1 MRTNAIWLLLML
13 STFSHAQTA
22 RVPNSPQPN
31 SAPRNLT
38 SYVSADGRFIVH
50 ATAASNLV
58 ATDTNS
64 VSDVFLYDVASQAIE
79 RISLD
84 PAPPALPI
92 AADIGSA
99 GGGSPMSEDGRYLVY
114 DQGGCIWFDRQTNTR
129 RVIPPANPSG
139 GSVPRYCSIS
149 PDGRYVGYITN
160 VQSGVMFQLTCL
172 LYDSTTQ
179 TTQIVSRTPAGI
191 RGAGTC
197 REISV
202 SRNGDLVAFT
212 SEAPDLVPT
221 DTNGVA
227 DAFLWSRSSNLV
239 TRLSGAA
246 QPNDFS
252 ARTDISSDGNLVV
265 FTSRATN
272 LVAGDTNGARDV
284 FLFTRNSASVVRLSP
299 NSCSITSDWPS
310 ISDDG
315 RFVSLTNECEL
326 APPNH
331 ASRGIYRLD
340 LSGSAIV
347 QMVTPNGT
355 TSPNG
360 SSDYGDVSRHGRV
373 VFISN
378 ANNLIVGDTNGHPDV
393 FYSDRNVLATGSP
406 PTLVFN
412 PAPTTTISFAG
423 GTASIQ
429 VSPQGGS
436 GGGAAATTELRECA
450 FSGAG
455 LGAFNAPNVSLSFTP
470 GGTIQIASFS
480 CNQAAT
486 SQSATLTCN
495 EIRGTQPALQHA
507 WPVVCPINPQQ
518 PTNTSFLGTT
528 PSSATQYDPVLV
540 RYSVQGV
547 NGPSGTVSV
556 LVNPGSLSCTATVA
570 DGQCHVT
577 PQNSGSH
584 SVTISYAGNA
594 TNAPSSASGGFNV
607 AANSAVAP
615 TLTFNPSDE
624 SRTYYVRQGV
634 ARFEVLPSG
643 GTGVGANSVTTLN
656 CSLSGPNADRFSLA
670 GASQAQF
677 PVGSVR
683 TFFDVACARASTQAN
698 AVMVC
703 LGQQGI
709 NGPGIAKTFSLACP
723 PLAGYGTE
731 LLIGDVLPEQP
742 NLFQSIVVKANLISQ
757 PPRGTE
763 PSGTMEISA
772 TPGGA
777 NCFIT
782 REDWGPSVGECV
794 LPPMPAG
801 SYTLNYRYLGDD
813 AFAPNDANRSL
824 NVVRPQ
830 PTLTIAN
837 ASPQGANIGQPVTL
851 RLEIAS
857 AYPFEPTGIIDVP
870 APSSLDTG
878 CQITLPN
885 RECTV
890 RVGRAGSVPYF
901 ASYLGDAR
909 FAPVNSNVYS
919 VSGFATA
926 QSLVYLDSFQPQ
938 LPSAGQGVSVAFR
951 VAGNAPTGSVTIT
964 ASPGGLG
971 CTGSLSGGLA
981 GCSLLF
987 PTSNTYQITATYAG
1001 DANNSGATS
1010 GTYSLLVGGGDTS
1023 AAPSVGYVPSV
1034 GQTINL
1040 SNGSAILSA
1049 SAGGGSGSGAAA
1061 STFVNCRTSN
1071 GFSPSQFALQVE
1083 TGRPPRTQS
1092 LFCQRGAA
1100 SYSGTLTCDETA
1112 IGQSVQ
1118 TRIWGLLC
1126 PSSNVVATPPSLTY
1140 SPTQNGTIL
1149 LTNGLGLLNVTP
1161 VGGSGGG
1168 AGANTTL
1175 MNCAA
1180 NSIGVAPTNLT
1191 FSPGSG
1197 VQSLSLNC
1205 IQGVVEYD
1213 RTLSCQEVAGSAP
1226 AVTRMWT
1233 VRCPQ
1238 TAPASQSA
1246 NLIAEATISRMN
1258 HVTGVPDASEIV
1270 YEGDKPTYQLRV
1282 RNTGGVSY
1290 SGVISLNSP
1299 TQLFTGSSH
1308 PVNIPAG
1315 GFQDVSREF
1324 SPEGKV
1330 WLQGVAAGSLHLIRA
1345 TAANSPLIHQLSV
1358 RLRPRP
1364 VILVNGWASDA
1375 STWDNAFSWLRGA
1388 GYQLTE
1394 IDRQSYNS
1402 WIGEPCVRIN
1412 CTAEQLASAIENVRR
1427 NTASAQVDI
1436 VAHSRGGLTARS
1448 FIGQFMGSVGTGDSR
1463 PEVNRFLAF
1472 GTPHFGTACADP
1484 ATGGVFLSAL
1494 FGNRF
1499 LPDPVATAELTLL
1512 YSQQVFNRSFPID
1525 QPFQRGVRAVA
1536 FAGSIPLACTFG
1548 PSDGVVRESS
1558 SLQLGGGWQ
1567 CPLPSITS
1575 VNPFGRG
1582 MHLNLH
1588 KDPLNLAAT
1597 LIPSLS
1603 GSNDSAPHC
1612 EATRSSR
1619 AASSDLTQFA
1629 SRGTVETGPGTFAA
1643 PINVGGSGDL
1653 TFVLSGSVSQVEFM
1667 VNGAAIEVAQL
1678 DGAVGSV
1685 FPGFM
1690 GSSVELRGISTIQ
1703 QSMPY
1708 FVQTANYTVPI
1719 SITESV
1725 VGTDLV
1731 FTMSSPVS
1739 LAFLPDTVVGTI
1751 TQQHVR
1757 PIAFVRQGNVFVAR
1771 TALASL
1777 SSGDYTVSLDFPAGS
1792 YSLHWTYRS
1801 SHASDTV
1808 FSSGFE
1814 E

>member
-1 MRTNAIWLLLML
+1 MRRIANVEAWVLVWYPDYWDDTIKGRSMRTNAIWLLLML
-13 STFSHAQTA
+13 STLSHAQTA

-38 SYVSADGRFIVH
+38 SYVSADGRLIVH

-58 ATDTNS
+58 ASDTNS

-84 PAPPALPI
+84 PVPPALPI

-129 RVIPPANPSG
+129 RVVPPANPSG

-149 PDGRYVGYITN
+149 PDGRYVGYTTN
-160 VQSGVMFQLTCL
+160 VQSGVMFQLTCM

-202 SRNGDLVAFT
+202 SRNGDFVAFT

-227 DAFLWSRSSNLV
+227 DAFIWSRSSNLV
-239 TRLSGAA
+239 TRLSGVA

-252 ARTDISSDGNLVV
+252 ARTDISGDGNLVV

-272 LVAGDTNGARDV
+272 LVSGDTNGARDV
-284 FLFTRNSASVVRLSP
+284 FLFTRSSASVIRLSP

-331 ASRGIYRLD
+331 SSRGIYRLD

-412 PAPTTTISFAG
+412 PMPTTSISFGG

-455 LGAFNAPNVSLSFTP
+455 LGAFNAPNISLLFTP

-480 CNQAAT
+480 CNQGTT

-495 EIRGTQPALQHA
+495 EIRGAQPAVQHA

-570 DGQCHVT
+570 DGQCQVT

-594 TNAPSSASGGFNV
+594 TNAPSSVIGGFNV
-607 AANSAVAP
+607 AVNSAVAP
-615 TLTFNPSDE
+615 TLTFNPSEE

-634 ARFEVLPSG
+634 ARFEVSPSG

-683 TFFDVACARASTQAN
+683 TFFDVACVRASTQAN

-723 PLAGYGTE
+723 PLVGYGTE
-731 LLIGDVLPEQP
+731 LLIGDVVPEQP
-742 NLFQSIVVKANLISQ
+742 NLFQSTVVKANLISQ
-757 PPRGTE
+757 PPRGIE
-763 PSGTMEISA
+763 PSGTMEIFA

-813 AFAPNDANRSL
+813 AFAPNDASRSL

-837 ASPQGANIGQPVTL
+837 ASPHGANIGQPVTL

-857 AYPFEPTGIIDVP
+857 AYPFEPTGTIDVP

-890 RVGRAGSVPYF
+890 RVGRSGSVPYL
-901 ASYLGDAR
+901 ASYLGDAK
-909 FAPVNSNVYS
+909 FAPVNSNVYN
-919 VSGFATA
+919 VSGFATT
-926 QSLVYLDSFQPQ
+926 QSVVYLDGFQPQ
-938 LPSAGQGVSVAFR
+938 LPSAGQSVSVTFR
-951 VAGNAPTGSVTIT
+951 VAGNTPTGSVTIT
-964 ASPGGLG
+964 ASPGGQG

-987 PTSNTYQITATYAG
+987 PTSNTFQITATYAG

-1010 GTYSLLVGGGDTS
+1010 GTYSLLVGGGGTS
-1023 AAPSVGYVPSV
+1023 ATPSVGYEPSV
-1034 GQTINL
+1034 GQTITL
-1040 SNGSAILSA
+1040 SNGSATLSA

-1061 STFVNCRTSN
+1061 SIFVNCRTNN

-1083 TGRPPRTQS
+1083 TGRPTRTQN

-1118 TRIWGLLC
+1118 TRTWGLFC
-1126 PSSNVVATPPSLTY
+1126 PSSAAVATPPSLTY

-1149 LTNGLGLLNVTP
+1149 LTNGVGLLNVTP

-1168 AGANTTL
+1168 ASANTTL
-1175 MNCAA
+1175 MNCAV
-1180 NSIGVAPTNLT
+1180 NSIGVAPTSLT

-1258 HVTGVPDASEIV
+1258 HVTGEPDTSEIV
-1270 YEGDKPTYQLRV
+1270 YEGDKPTYRLRV

-1290 SGVISLNSP
+1290 NGVVTLSSP
-1299 TQLFTGSSH
+1299 TQLFTETSY
-1308 PVNIPAG
+1308 PVTIPSG
-1315 GFQDVSREF
+1315 GFQDVSRDF

-1330 WLQGVAAGSLHLIRA
+1330 WLEGVLAGRIHRIRA
-1345 TAANSPLIHQLSV
+1345 TATNTPFIHNLSV

-1364 VILVNGWASDA
+1364 VVLVNGWLASKTTWRDA
-1375 STWDNAFSWLRGA
+1375 VNHLFSV
-1388 GYQLTE
+1388 GYYDSELIRE
-1394 IDRQSYNS
+1394 SYNS
-1402 WIGEPCVRIN
+1402 GAGQTCVTID
-1412 CTAEQLASAIENVRR
+1412 CTAQQLSIAIENVRR
-1427 NTASAQVDI
+1427 RTASAQVDI
-1436 VAHSRGGLTARS
+1436 IGHSRGGLTARS
-1448 FIGQFMGSVGTGDSR
+1448 FVGQFMGTVGIGDSR
-1463 PEVNRFLAF
+1463 PEINTLITI
-1472 GTPHFGTACADP
+1472 GTPHFGSPCVSRNGIIVNGILAYFAP
-1484 ATGGVFLSAL
+1484 GVV
-1494 FGNRF
+1494 
-1499 LPDPVATAELTLL
+1499 PDPRATAELSEGFVSLDFNPIYPL
-1512 YSQQVFNRSFPID
+1512 SQPAE
-1525 QPFQRGVRAVA
+1525 RGVLSIAFGGAVL
-1536 FAGSIPLACTFG
+1536 PLRICTYWANDLAVTVTSSLRLG
-1548 PSDGVVRESS
+1548 PSWKCPGDVFT
-1558 SLQLGGGWQ
+1558 SLN
-1567 CPLPSITS
+1567 PL
-1575 VNPFGRG
+1575 GRG
-1582 MHLNLH
+1582 LHMNLH
-1588 KDPLNLAAT
+1588 TDSSNLGEI
-1597 LIPSLS
+1597 LVPSLS
-1603 GSNDSAPHC
+1603 GANNNATSCSTSARVHQVAG
-1612 EATRSSR
+1612 E
-1619 AASSDLTQFA
+1619 LLQYG
-1629 SRGTVETGPGTFAA
+1629 SRGSIETDPGVVAA
-1643 PINVGGSGDL
+1643 TLAVGGTGDL
-1653 TFVLSGSVSQVEFM
+1653 SFALSGSLSQVEVL
-1667 VNGAAIEVAQL
+1667 VNGTAVDVVEG
-1678 DGAVGSV
+1678 DGTFRSFLANSSGS
-1685 FPGFM
+1685 PID
-1690 GSSVELRGISTIQ
+1690 LHGISAGE
-1703 QSMPY
+1703 QSMM
-1708 FVQTANYTVPI
+1708 FVIQTENYTVPVSMSE
-1719 SITESV
+1719 SI
-1725 VGTDLV
+1725 VG
-1731 FTMSSPVS
+1731 
-1739 LAFLPDTVVGTI
+1739 PD
-1751 TQQHVR
+1751 
-1757 PIAFVRQGNVFVAR
+1757 
-1771 TALASL
+1771 
-1777 SSGDYTVSLDFPAGS
+1777 
-1792 YSLHWTYRS
+1792 
-1801 SHASDTV
+1801 
-1808 FSSGFE
+1808 
-1814 E
+1814 